1 MARSFPLE
9 EGGSATGV
17 LITDRCH
24 GPGGDGGGL
33 LLFPF
38 EEQSNNE
45 QMDQIKASNV
55 AGFALFAARILSRAS
70 SAHPAASAG
79 RICLPDKDHL

>member
-55 AGFALFAARILSRAS
+55 AGFALFAARDLEPRFICS
-70 SAHPAASAG
+70 SCGKRGADLFA
-79 RICLPDKDHL
+79 

>member
-17 LITDRCH
+17 LITDGCH
-24 GPGGDGGGL
+24 GPGGDRATL
-33 LLFPF
+33 LLFSF

-45 QMDQIKASNV
+45 QMYQIKGNNE
-55 AGFALFAARILSRAS
+55 AGFALLSARPISQL
-70 SAHPAASAG
+70 
-79 RICLPDKDHL
+79 